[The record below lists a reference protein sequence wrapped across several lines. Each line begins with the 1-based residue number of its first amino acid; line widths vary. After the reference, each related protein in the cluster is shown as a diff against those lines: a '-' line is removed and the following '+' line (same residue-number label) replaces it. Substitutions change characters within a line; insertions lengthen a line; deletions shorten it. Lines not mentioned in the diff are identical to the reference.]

1 MERLNTTNVTVR
13 SVQQGTHKSM
23 SKGPIKISLYGM
35 DERSQKMLKLF
46 LQGPCKNRAI
56 IVKEH
61 QAEVDLIDADLV
73 SSPAAL
79 ELRIAQY
86 PLRPVI
92 VLSIREIVLD
102 NVVYLQK
109 PVQLEAMLDAI
120 EQVRQVIS
128 VQSHGLETTNQTQ
141 FQDNTPPVFL
151 EKSIYKRQEKQQGLD
166 FSECKK
172 VNKHKTAILLTER
185 NYSNYV
191 GVSPEINYNDQVEW
205 VTAYYRPEAYFL
217 GIVQSV
223 VSQARQGNN
232 VLQLQ
237 FKGVSFVLFP
247 KTNEIW
253 CDADNEHL
261 KALANKNLDHSDVRE
276 YEITTLA
283 LAESLFNGNDI
294 SMDKFW
300 DMDALLWMLACW
312 TSKGRFPDFLV
323 YDQPV
328 FLKSWPNFT
337 RLLNTPHALQ
347 IAALLIERPRILANI
362 IKVLDIEAQY
372 VFVFI
377 SAACAVGL
385 AGQAERNEDLL
396 VEPPEVQ
403 QNNRRILLNQLVKKL
418 NEH

>member
-1 MERLNTTNVTVR
+1 MR
-13 SVQQGTHKSM
+13 SVQQGIHKSM
-23 SKGPIKISLYGM
+23 SMGPIKISLYGM
-35 DERSQKMLKLF
+35 DERSQKMMKLF
-46 LQGPCKNRAI
+46 LQGPCRNKAT

-61 QAEVDLIDADLV
+61 LAEVDLIDADLV

-86 PLRPVI
+86 PSRPVI
-92 VLSIREIVLD
+92 VLSVREIVLD

-109 PVQLEAMLDAI
+109 PVQLEAMLNAI
-120 EQVRQVIS
+120 EQVRQAIS
-128 VQSHGLETTNQTQ
+128 VQSHCQESTDINQTK
-141 FQDNTPPVFL
+141 FQDNKSPVFL
-151 EKSIYKRQEKQQGLD
+151 DKSMYKTEGKKQGLD

-172 VNKHKTAILLTER
+172 VNKHKTAILLSES

-191 GVSPEINYNDQVEW
+191 GVSPEINYNDQVQW
-205 VTAYYRPEAYFL
+205 ITAYYRPEAYFL

-223 VSQARQGNN
+223 VSESRQKNN
-232 VLQLQ
+232 TLQLK
-237 FKGVSFVLFP
+237 FKDVSFVLFP

-253 CDADNEHL
+253 CDVDNEHL
-261 KALANKNLDHSDVRE
+261 KALASKELDHSDFQE

-294 SMDKFW
+294 AMDKFW

-323 YDQPV
+323 YDQPI

-362 IKVLDIEAQY
+362 IKVLNIDPQY

-403 QNNRRILLNQLVKKL
+403 QNNRRILLNQLVQKL
-418 NEH
+418 NEN